1 MRSRLSIFSS
11 RILGSALVWTVLAAA
26 LVEAWAGRALPA
38 RFYNHEVDQLLDLLD
53 RGSGS
58 DADMVFLGDSV
69 GRQVSRALA
78 LAEPDF
84 FLPLASNGG
93 IETAG
98 QYFVLRRYLARH
110 PAPKRVVLMMLNPV
124 EGLLD
129 GKYTENYFQRGF
141 LHGDEIAAV
150 APLRRSLPF
159 TLTMV
164 GYRLS
169 PVFRYRI
176 GLQAVVPWLETPS
189 PWSGQFAAA
198 EIVGQP
204 PEIPK
209 HGLLDLGGKWL
220 KRFRRGPQIS
230 AVFFDRL
237 AALMEA
243 RGIEWLFLPPP
254 LPASSAGGGPTGV
267 FGRQLAQ
274 VVACQDRYPALRVHA
289 AFQIYP
295 DDWFADEIHLK
306 AERLPAVA
314 RDYAEIL
321 RAQDFG
327 PAAP

>member
-1 MRSRLSIFSS
+1 MRNRSSIFSS

-26 LVEAWAGRALPA
+26 LIEAWAGRALPP
-38 RFYNHEVDQLLDLLD
+38 RFYNHEVDQLLELLD
-53 RGSGS
+53 RGTGP

-78 LAEPDF
+78 LQEPDF

-98 QYFVLRRYLARH
+98 QYFMLRRYLAHH

-141 LHGDEIAAV
+141 LHWSEIADA
-150 APLRRSLPF
+150 ALLRRSLPF

-164 GYRLS
+164 GYKLS
-169 PVFRYRI
+169 PVFRHRI
-176 GLQAVVPWLETPS
+176 GLQSTVPWLETPS
-189 PWSGQFAAA
+189 RWSGNFAAD

-209 HGLLDLGGKWL
+209 HGLLDLCGKWL

-230 AVFFDRL
+230 EIYLDRF
-237 AALMEA
+237 AALLEA
-243 RGIEWLFLPPP
+243 RGIEWLFLAPP
-254 LPASSAGGGPTGV
+254 LPASSAGGEPSGI

-274 VVACQDRYPALRVHA
+274 VAARQARYPSLRVHA

-295 DDWFADEIHLK
+295 DEWFADEIHLK
-306 AERLPAVA
+306 EERLPAVA
-314 RDYAEIL
+314 QDYAEIL
-321 RAQDFG
+321 RARGFG
-327 PAAP
+327 PAQP